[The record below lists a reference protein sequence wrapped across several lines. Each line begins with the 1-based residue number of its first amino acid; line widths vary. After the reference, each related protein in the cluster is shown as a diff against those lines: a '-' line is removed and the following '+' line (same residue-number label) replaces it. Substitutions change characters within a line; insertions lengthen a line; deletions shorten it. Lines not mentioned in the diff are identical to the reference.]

1 MFKVY
6 LYGSLGRRYG
16 REFEFY
22 VSDAAEAL
30 RALCSQMKG
39 LRERLQKGF
48 YKVQIDKQYS
58 TEETIGADLHRK
70 GTQVLKITPSV
81 KGAGGEDSGP
91 LMLIAGI
98 VILAFMWWNPF
109 GWAAASMVMTMGTSL
124 GMGLVMGGLQQM
136 LTTLPKNQGNEEGKS
151 TSFSNLDNM
160 GAQGAAIPII
170 YGDIR
175 VGSLVLSQGLESY
188 SVMDGTNVVTPTGW
202 VTEGDD
208 YKTVLKR
215 EEEIRAEVERAA
227 YEEYRANVASRHY
240 LDSDRRGNALNWH
253 EIRRPEPPAKKLF

>member
-30 RALCSQMKG
+30 RAMCAQMKG

-58 TEETIGADLHRK
+58 TEETIGTDLHRK
-70 GTQVLKITPSV
+70 GAQVLKITPSV

-98 VILAFMWWNPF
+98 IIIAVMWWNPM
-109 GWAAASMVMTMGTSL
+109 GWAAGSKLMML
-124 GMGLVMGGLQQM
+124 GMNLGFALAASGLAQILSK
-136 LTTLPKNQGNEEGKS
+136 TPENQGREDGKS
-151 TSFSNLDNM
+151 TSFSNLDNVA
-160 GAQGAAIPII
+160 AQGAAIPII

-227 YEEYRANVASRHY
+227 YEEYLANLASRHY